1 VLSGLLIYNPTAG
14 QGNLSSRLPLVQ
26 SMLGDAGVALELVA
40 TERAGHAGELAREA
54 VSAGLGIVAVCG
66 GDGTIN
72 ETAIALAG
80 SNTALAILPGG
91 TANVLA
97 RELGVPRS
105 LPSAARVLIEG
116 ARTAISVGRAGERRF
131 LMMAGFGFD
140 AQVLAGFSPLL
151 KRHLGRVAY
160 AARCAEELA
169 KFRPPQLRVIADG
182 RSIEGTM
189 VVAANI
195 RLYGG
200 DFVLAP
206 EADPTDDLLDVVVF
220 SGSTRMDYTRYLLGM
235 IARRLHQFPDV
246 AVLRARKVRVE
257 GDDVRGQIDGDA
269 VLTTPVALFVEPRA
283 LKVIVPAGSK
293 YATE

>member
-1 VLSGLLIYNPTAG
+1 VL
-14 QGNLSSRLPLVQ
+14 
-26 SMLGDAGVALELVA
+26 LE
-40 TERAGHAGELAREA
+40 
-54 VSAGLGIVAVCG
+54 
-66 GDGTIN
+66 
-72 ETAIALAG
+72 G
-80 SNTALAILPGG
+80 S
-91 TANVLA
+91 
-97 RELGVPRS
+97 
-105 LPSAARVLIEG
+105 
-116 ARTAISVGRAGERRF
+116 RTAISVGRAGERRF

-140 AQVLAGFSPLL
+140 AQVLAGFNPLL

-169 KFRPPQLRVIADG
+169 KFRPPRLRIIADG

-220 SGSTRMDYTRYLLGM
+220 SGSTRLDYTRYLLGM

-246 AVLRARKVRVE
+246 AVLRAKTVRVE
-257 GDDVRGQIDGDA
+257 GDDVRGQIDGD
-269 VLTTPVALFVEPRA
+269 VLLTTPVDLFVEPRA
-283 LKVIVPAGSK
+283 LKVFVPSSSR
-293 YATE
+293 YATT